1 MSQLKAALRSLAR
14 KPGFSLAV
22 IAMFALGIAANT
34 AIFSIF
40 DGLFLGSLPFHQ
52 PNQLLYLN
60 EAAPKWNLTVVG
72 ISYPDF
78 VRVARTESQLR
89 EPGGVQ

>member
-1 MSQLKAALRSLAR
+1 MSQLKAALRSLPR
-14 KPGFSLAV
+14 KPRFSPAV

-40 DGLFLGSLPFHQ
+40 DGLFLGSLPLHQ

-60 EAAPKWNLTVVG
+60 EAASRG
-72 ISYPDF
+72 I
-78 VRVARTESQLR
+78 
-89 EPGGVQ
+89 